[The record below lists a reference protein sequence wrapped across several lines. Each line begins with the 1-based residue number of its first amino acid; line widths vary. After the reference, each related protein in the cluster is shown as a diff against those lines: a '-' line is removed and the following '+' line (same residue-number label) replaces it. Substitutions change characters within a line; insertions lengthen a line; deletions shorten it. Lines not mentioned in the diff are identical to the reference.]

1 MTAKII
7 DGNAVARSIR
17 DECRQRVQRIV
28 AQSGVPPGLAVIL
41 VGSDPASRIYV
52 KNKIRACID
61 VGIRSFR
68 FDYPADVKQDEVVA
82 KIAELN
88 EDPAVHGILVQLP
101 LPASFD
107 MARILR
113 TISADKDVDGF
124 HLYNVG
130 GLVVGGTVFP
140 PCTPYGVL
148 KLLQHENIS
157 LEGKNVVVVGASN
170 IVGKPMALMLMQH
183 EATVCICHAKTRDL
197 AQFTLLADV
206 LVVAAGYPNLILPQ
220 MVRTGAVVIDVGINR
235 LADGRLVGDVDFA
248 GVAAKAS
255 YITPVPG
262 GVGPMTVSMLL
273 INTVTS
279 CERWLRHLSIPVAK
293 EGSPRQPPAANGT
306 GPRIAD
312 LRRPPSQSGNN
323 AWPPTSSQSIRV
335 RPRPGPFFL
344 APTPRSRPSRNRNS
358 RSTFRPM
365 ARSSMSPTICGPR
378 PWQPA
383 ATRFTRQAPRPAI
396 SLPSASPISVRRHY
410 CGTAPAGGPS
420 TAPSSGRTGAP
431 PICARGSN
439 RPAMRPR

>member
-17 DECRQRVQRIV
+17 DECRQRVEHIV

-148 KLLQHENIS
+148 KLLEHEKIS

-235 LADGRLVGDVDFA
+235 LADGRLVGDVDFV

-293 EGSPRQPPAANGT
+293 ERLA
-306 GPRIAD
+306 
-312 LRRPPSQSGNN
+312 SQ
-323 AWPPTSSQSIRV
+323 
-335 RPRPGPFFL
+335 
-344 APTPRSRPSRNRNS
+344 
-358 RSTFRPM
+358 
-365 ARSSMSPTICGPR
+365 
-378 PWQPA
+378 A
-383 ATRFTRQAPRPAI
+383 AT
-396 SLPSASPISVRRHY
+396 S
-410 CGTAPAGGPS
+410 
-420 TAPSSGRTGAP
+420 
-431 PICARGSN
+431 
-439 RPAMRPR
+439 

>member
-17 DECRQRVQRIV
+17 DECRQRVEHIV

-148 KLLQHENIS
+148 KLLEHEKIS

-293 EGSPRQPPAANGT
+293 ERLASQAAGS
-306 GPRIAD
+306 
-312 LRRPPSQSGNN
+312 
-323 AWPPTSSQSIRV
+323 
-335 RPRPGPFFL
+335 
-344 APTPRSRPSRNRNS
+344 
-358 RSTFRPM
+358 
-365 ARSSMSPTICGPR
+365 
-378 PWQPA
+378 
-383 ATRFTRQAPRPAI
+383 
-396 SLPSASPISVRRHY
+396 
-410 CGTAPAGGPS
+410 
-420 TAPSSGRTGAP
+420 
-431 PICARGSN
+431 
-439 RPAMRPR
+439 

>member
-17 DECRQRVQRIV
+17 DECRQRVQRIIV
-28 AQSGVPPGLAVIL
+28 QSGVPPGLAVIL
-41 VGSDPASRIYV
+41 VGSDPASKIYV

-130 GLVVGGTVFP
+130 GLVIGGTVFP
-140 PCTPYGVL
+140 PCSPYGVL

-279 CERWLRHLSIPVAK
+279 CERWLGHLSIPVAK
-293 EGSPRQPPAANGT
+293 ERLASQAAV
-306 GPRIAD
+306 
-312 LRRPPSQSGNN
+312 S
-323 AWPPTSSQSIRV
+323 
-335 RPRPGPFFL
+335 
-344 APTPRSRPSRNRNS
+344 
-358 RSTFRPM
+358 
-365 ARSSMSPTICGPR
+365 
-378 PWQPA
+378 
-383 ATRFTRQAPRPAI
+383 
-396 SLPSASPISVRRHY
+396 
-410 CGTAPAGGPS
+410 
-420 TAPSSGRTGAP
+420 
-431 PICARGSN
+431 
-439 RPAMRPR
+439 

>member
-7 DGNAVARSIR
+7 DGNAVARTIR

-28 AQSGVPPGLAVIL
+28 AQSGAPPGLAVIL

-52 KNKIRACID
+52 KNKIRACAD

-68 FDYPADVKQDEVVA
+68 FDYPLDVKQDEVVA

-88 EDPAVHGILVQLP
+88 DDPAVHGILVQLP
-101 LPASFD
+101 LPASFN
-107 MARILR
+107 MARILH

-130 GLVVGGTVFP
+130 GLVAGGTVFP

-148 KLLQHENIS
+148 KLLEHENIS

-235 LADGRLVGDVDFA
+235 LPDGRLVGDVDFA

-273 INTVTS
+273 INTITS
-279 CERWLRHLSIPVAK
+279 CERWLQHLSIPGAK
-293 EGSPRQPPAANGT
+293 ERLAQAA
-306 GPRIAD
+306 
-312 LRRPPSQSGNN
+312 
-323 AWPPTSSQSIRV
+323 
-335 RPRPGPFFL
+335 
-344 APTPRSRPSRNRNS
+344 
-358 RSTFRPM
+358 
-365 ARSSMSPTICGPR
+365 
-378 PWQPA
+378 
-383 ATRFTRQAPRPAI
+383 
-396 SLPSASPISVRRHY
+396 
-410 CGTAPAGGPS
+410 
-420 TAPSSGRTGAP
+420 GR
-431 PICARGSN
+431 
-439 RPAMRPR
+439 